1 MTNALGRHMSDV
13 SGTKE
18 VHEFTG
24 IFASLRLCAI
34 TVDGETDGLGTLE
47 QAVLLWRIPQAH
59 VSVMAL

>member
-1 MTNALGRHMSDV
+1 MSDV

-24 IFASLRLCAI
+24 IIASLRLCAI

-47 QAVLLWRIPQAH
+47 QSDLLWRIRQTQ
-59 VSVMAL
+59 VRVMALVNPIEI

>member
-24 IFASLRLCAI
+24 ILASLRLCAI
-34 TVDGETDGLGTLE
+34 TVDGETNGLGTLE

>member
-13 SGTKE
+13 SGIKE

-24 IFASLRLCAI
+24 TFSSLRLCAI
-34 TVDGETDGLGTLE
+34 TIDGETDGIGTLE
-47 QAVLLWRIPQAH
+47 QAVLLWRIRQAH

>member
-1 MTNALGRHMSDV
+1 MNDV

-24 IFASLRLCAI
+24 ILASLRLCAI

-47 QAVLLWRIPQAH
+47 QAVLLWRIPQTH